1 MLVLFANLKAGFSPS
16 EPAGAGVVSIWI
28 PVEHIFG
35 FSTTLRIS
43 LSQRNYLLKNKLR
56 EERWISEEG
65 MLTFENNLDL
75 LPLLDWFRWGRV
87 VRWRV
92 VFVRWG
98 LVLVR
103 WGLVAVRRPRP

>member
-1 MLVLFANLKAGFSPS
+1 M
-16 EPAGAGVVSIWI
+16 
-28 PVEHIFG
+28 
-35 FSTTLRIS
+35 S

-75 LPLLDWFRWGRV
+75 LLLSDWFGWGRV

-92 VFVRWG
+92 VLVRWR

-103 WGLVAVRRPRP
+103 WGLVAVRRP

>member
-1 MLVLFANLKAGFSPS
+1 
-16 EPAGAGVVSIWI
+16 
-28 PVEHIFG
+28 
-35 FSTTLRIS
+35 
-43 LSQRNYLLKNKLR
+43 
-56 EERWISEEG
+56 